1 MISKICIITGS
12 RAEYGLLKNLIF
24 LLKKE
29 RSFSLK
35 LIVTGSHMSK
45 KFGYTLNDIYR
56 DNLNIDFKIKYNLKN
71 DEPKNIAIELGKAFK
86 NFSIAYQKL
95 RPDLIMVLGD
105 RYELMPA
112 VYTASIFKIPI
123 AHIHGGELTMGS
135 MDDATRHAITKL
147 SHLHFVANK
156 IYKNRIIQ
164 MGEESSKVF
173 NVGGMGVDAIRK
185 EKFFTK
191 RIIEK
196 KFNLKFKNK
205 NLLVSYHPETIDRN
219 KNKINFNELLKA
231 IEANKN
237 IFYIFTYPNA
247 DTGNNE
253 IIRLIKKFCKKN
265 KAFCVSFKSLGNK
278 NFWSILN
285 IVDGIIGNSSSGI
298 LEAPTLKKISINIG
312 DRQANRLCAKSVIN
326 CLPKKK
332 EIIKAIKKLYS
343 LDFNSSIKNF
353 NSPYGNGG
361 ASIKIIKI
369 LKNLKFDKL
378 YKKKFIDK
386 KL

>member
-332 EIIKAIKKLYS
+332 K
-343 LDFNSSIKNF
+343 
-353 NSPYGNGG
+353 
-361 ASIKIIKI
+361 
-369 LKNLKFDKL
+369 
-378 YKKKFIDK
+378 
-386 KL
+386 